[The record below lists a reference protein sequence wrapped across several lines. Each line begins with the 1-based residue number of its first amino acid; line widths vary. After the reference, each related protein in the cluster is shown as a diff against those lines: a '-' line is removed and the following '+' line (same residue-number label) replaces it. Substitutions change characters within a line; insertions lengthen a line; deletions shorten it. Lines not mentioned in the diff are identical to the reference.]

1 MCRGFGGCQGCDGGK
16 RHVRPWNTTSS
27 YTLVYIVVMVA
38 KDTLD
43 LGTPCH
49 LILLSVLFSEKG
61 CVGGG
66 VLCEC
71 VCVCVCE

>member
-1 MCRGFGGCQGCDGGK
+1 MFMCRGFGGCQGCDGGK

-61 CVGGG
+61 CVVGGS
-66 VLCEC
+66 V
-71 VCVCVCE
+71 V